1 MAGLVLTSGQAL
13 AVATPVDLASAKGY
27 AILAGTGVA
36 NTGNSIVQGDLG
48 VSPGSDATGFPPGIV
63 YGATHTADAIAA
75 QAQTDLENAYD
86 DAAGQ
91 APDANMA
98 GDIGGNTLTPGV
110 YHAAGPLSYT
120 GTLTLDAGGDP
131 NAVWVF
137 QLDSTLTTGTNSYLE
152 LRNGAQA
159 SNVFWQVADTA
170 TLGADSFFQG
180 TIMAVNSISLESG
193 SWIHG
198 GALSREGSVTL
209 ENSVITLNGLVGPP
223 GPAGATGSAGPAG
236 PSGPAGPTGEEG
248 AQGSTGPRGP
258 QGETGPAG
266 PRGPRGVPGSRE
278 TSHPRPPHGHSSD
291 DDDDHHRP
299 EGADHMAETG
309 PEEYVVPGA
318 ISAGAILLGGWIVY
332 AVRKRRTSADSDFD
346 I

>member
-27 AILAGTGVA
+27 AVLAGTSVA

-48 VSPGSDATGFPPGIV
+48 VSGGSDVTGFPPGIV
-63 YGATHTADAIAA
+63 YGATHTDDDIAA
-75 QAQTDLENAYD
+75 QAQKDLESAYD
-86 DAAGQ
+86 DAAVQ
-91 APDANMA
+91 APDTAMA

-110 YHAAGPLSYT
+110 YRAAGPLSYT
-120 GTLTLDAGGDP
+120 GTLTLDAEGDP

-137 QLDSTLTTGTNSYLE
+137 QLPSTLTTGTNSYLE

-159 SNVFWQVADTA
+159 SNVFWQVGGTA

-180 TIMAVNSISLESG
+180 TIMASDSISLESG

-198 GALSREGSVTL
+198 GALSRDGNVTL
-209 ENSVITLNGLVGPP
+209 ENSVITLDGLVGPP

-236 PSGPAGPTGEEG
+236 PSGPAGPAGEEG

-258 QGETGPAG
+258 QGAAGPPG
-266 PRGPRGVPGSRE
+266 PRGPRGVPGGRV
-278 TSHPRPPHGHSSD
+278 HPRPPHGHSSD
-291 DDDDHHRP
+291 DGRDHHRS

-318 ISAGAILLGGWIVY
+318 ISAAAILLGGWIVY

-346 I
+346 F